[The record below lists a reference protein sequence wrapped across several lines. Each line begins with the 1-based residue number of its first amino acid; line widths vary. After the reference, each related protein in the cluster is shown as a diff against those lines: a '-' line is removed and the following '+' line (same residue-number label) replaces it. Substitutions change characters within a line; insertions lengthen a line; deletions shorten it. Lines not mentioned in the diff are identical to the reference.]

1 MQSNDIDIT
10 NNIEYRYKNTE
21 FREDDKEHTFSETDK
36 IKCNCFFENLNIFK
50 SIEGED
56 IQAPIWNFTI
66 PDPEGEEPF
75 TIKLEH
81 KEVYSP
87 KNVQRAFQSVGF
99 TGFPKVF
106 VKKGKG
112 FLWEYFMDYVSGKF
126 RKASVIEQTAIDI
139 EAETLLTAICK
150 LFIRDTDSWYS
161 GKAGLC
167 AALENKEGKECLA
180 VKGTDIAEILKGNKI
195 TRDPAQIGKKLNEK
209 GLKLRKTYQPRTGGV
224 RCWYFPIEGLLPFG
238 FSVDRAKKIETISE
252 TVDNID
258 DLFTPSEAPIRA
270 DVLDWNTGS
279 KREA

>member
-21 FREDDKEHTFSETDK
+21 FREDDKEHTFSESDK
-36 IKCNCFFENLNIFK
+36 LKCNCFFENLNIFK

-75 TIKLEH
+75 TVRLEH

-106 VKKGKG
+106 MKKGKG
-112 FLWEYFMDYVSGKF
+112 FLWEFFMDYVSGKF
-126 RKASVIEQTAIDI
+126 RKASVIEPTAIDI
-139 EAETLLTAICK
+139 EAEVLLTSICK
-150 LFIRDTDSWYS
+150 LFIRDFDSWYS
-161 GKAGLC
+161 GRAGQC
-167 AALENKEGKECLA
+167 AALQSKEGVECLA
-180 VKGTDIAEILKGNKI
+180 VKGIDVADILKANKI
-195 TRDPAQIGKKLNEK
+195 TRDPSEIGKKLNKK
-209 GLKLRKTYQPRTGGV
+209 GLKLRKTYQPQAGGV

-238 FSVDRAKKIETISE
+238 FSVDRAKKIETVSE

-258 DLFTPSEAPIRA
+258 DLFISSETPIKA
-270 DVLDWNTGS
+270 DVLDWNTGT